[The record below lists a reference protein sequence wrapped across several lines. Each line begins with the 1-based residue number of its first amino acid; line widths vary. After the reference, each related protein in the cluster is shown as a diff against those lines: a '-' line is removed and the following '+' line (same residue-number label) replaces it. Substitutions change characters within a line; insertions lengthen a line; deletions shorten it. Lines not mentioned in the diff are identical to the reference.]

1 MTIKEITP
9 ALDFIGAKA
18 CVAVPVIELV
28 EDQVKRQAYV
38 IMTGRDKFLLDK
50 SHLLEKGF
58 YSFRN
63 PSPPERW
70 SRESIENYLSGEEI
84 SDFRP
89 LFEAITNQYS
99 HYIDFGDSRIAKYM
113 ACWVIG
119 TYFHRLFTSYPY
131 IHLNGTMES
140 GKSKTLMITAQ
151 LAFNGQL
158 TVNSTA
164 SFVIRT
170 IHDNHSTCCIDEIE
184 NLQRAKD
191 DNSLAVVGM
200 YNAGYKRGSFVGKAE
215 QIGRNSNWEPKQYEA
230 YSPKIFA
237 SINGLEPSLASRTVP
252 IEMVRSTN
260 GAVKNREVSNQDPTL
275 TLIRDQLYPVML
287 EQFLVV
293 RAIYSGI
300 QDEEI
305 VGREW
310 ELWKP
315 ILAIA
320 KAIDSDLALY
330 GELRQLALESG
341 ANKKETVLESM
352 VTPKI
357 LDALETLLLSE
368 TNYEATYSGPQII
381 NQLIEADR
389 DSFGWLANYDKANH
403 WIGKELRK
411 AGAFKG
417 RAGQAKIDGVNTR
430 VYQLNLRIIQER
442 LTAFR

>member
-1 MTIKEITP
+1 MNLKEITP
-9 ALDFIGAKA
+9 GLDFINDKA
-18 CVAVPVIELV
+18 YVAVPIIELV
-28 EDQVKRQAYV
+28 DDQVRRRVY
-38 IMTGRDKFLLDK
+38 IITSDREKFSIGKHELLDR
-50 SHLLEKGF
+50 GY

-63 PSPPERW
+63 PSPPQRW
-70 SRESIENYLSGEEI
+70 SRESIEDYLIGEEANDLR
-84 SDFRP
+84 S
-89 LFEAITNQYS
+89 LFDAIAEQYRY
-99 HYIDFGDSRIAKYM
+99 YIDFGDARIAKYM

-119 TYFHRLFTSYPY
+119 TYFHRLFSSYPY

-140 GKSKTLMITAQ
+140 GKSKTLMVTAQ

-164 SFVIRT
+164 SYIIRT

-184 NLQRAKD
+184 NIQRAKD
-191 DNSLAVVGM
+191 DNSLAVIGM

-215 QIGRNSNWEPKQYEA
+215 QSGRNSTWEPKRYEA

-237 SINGLEPSLASRTVP
+237 SINGLESSLASRTVP

-260 GAVKNREVSNQDPTL
+260 NAIKNREITNEDATL
-275 TLIRDQLYPVML
+275 SVIRDQLYPVML
-287 EQFLVV
+287 EQFLAVK
-293 RAIYSGI
+293 AIYSGI

-315 ILAIA
+315 ILVIA
-320 KAIDSDLALY
+320 KVIDPDLALY
-330 GELRQLALESG
+330 DELRQLALESG
-341 ANKKETVLESM
+341 TNKRETVLESM

-368 TNYEATYSGPQII
+368 INYEATYSGPQII
-381 NQLIEADR
+381 NHLIETDN
-389 DSFGWLANYDKANH
+389 DSFGWLANYEKANH
-403 WIGKELRK
+403 WIGRELRK
-411 AGAFKG
+411 AGVFKG

-430 VYQLNLRIIQER
+430 VYHLNLGIIQER